1 LSRDKDALLDMLKMI
16 ELIEDHGPK
25 DEHALK
31 TDVVRQAA
39 TLSWLK
45 TMGAAADTVSA
56 ELKAAHPEIPW
67 QNLALPEYDQVRLDD
82 VWSVIQH
89 DLAPLAKRLAPIVDE
104 LA

>member
-1 LSRDKDALLDMLKMI
+1 MLKMI

-25 DEHALK
+25 DEQALRA
-31 TDVVRQAA
+31 DVVRQAA

-45 TMGAAADTVSA
+45 TMGAAADAVST

-67 QNLALPEYDQVRLDD
+67 QKLALPEYDQVRLDD
-82 VWSVIQH
+82 VWSTIHHELV
-89 DLAPLAKRLAPIVDE
+89 PLANQLTPIVDE